1 MPNQSIPTGP
11 DSEVLP
17 WTENFATVFG
27 ASPTTYGFTSV
38 EATDVTTAVENYRD
52 AYDIA
57 GVAGRVAV
65 NPGGYTQPNRAAL
78 MSARAAALSVI
89 RPLAVQ
95 IQANPGIS
103 DEDKLD
109 AGIVPRNFSRTP
121 VLVPETSPVLTF
133 LQAGVGTHLLAFA
146 DQLTPSRKTKPFGAI
161 GLQLYRKAA
170 ASVSGL
176 DELEFHAMFSRN
188 AVLSEF
194 DAADAGKICTYAA
207 RWVGTRGDVGP
218 WSALLTATVLFS
230 EVPGP

>member
-17 WTENFATVFG
+17 WCENFNTVFD
-27 ASPTTYGFTSV
+27 ADPTVYGFTAVESNDVDTVV
-38 EATDVTTAVENYRD
+38 EAYRD

-57 GVAGRVAV
+57 GVSGRLAV

-103 DEDKLD
+103 DEDKLA

-133 LQAGVGTHLLAFA
+133 LQAGVGTHLLSFA

-161 GLQLYRKAA
+161 GLQLYRRVATA
-170 ASVSGL
+170 PSSL
-176 DELEFHAMFSRN
+176 DELTFHSMFSRN

-194 DAADAGKICTYAA
+194 EAPDAGKICTYAA

-218 WSALLTATVLFS
+218 WSALLMATVLFS
-230 EVPGP
+230 EVPA